1 MQGLEKKELQK
12 QFWSQIQGKRY
23 IMSLADVVP
32 FYIAW
37 VFCGFLMI
45 ERNMGRTAMVI
56 LTLAV
61 CYFEVSART
70 YFGLAD
76 YAYYYKIFAQ
86 MFPPSWTLGECLKMF
101 RSCFVFAVMLLIF
114 ALDLTLDRKN

>member
-1 MQGLEKKELQK
+1 
-12 QFWSQIQGKRY
+12 
-23 IMSLADVVP
+23 MSLADVVP

-70 YFGLAD
+70 YFGLTD
-76 YAYYYKIFAQ
+76 YENYYKVFAQ

-114 ALDLTLDRKN
+114 VLDLTLDRKS